1 MSLGE
6 TETDGLLA
14 PAATTQQQTGGLFG
28 NTQPQTSSPFG
39 QPAAPASQPAPFGSA
54 GSIFGSGGASKPLF
68 GSAPSSTPAFGAPAP
83 ATSTPFSFG
92 AKPATPAPT
101 GGLFG
106 GGGFG
111 QSQPAQPAQPLG
123 SGFSFGGNNS
133 TAGTGTGLFGSTL
146 GQSQQQPAL
155 GQSMPPPPPS
165 GDSPYG
171 TNPLFASAPAPKAP
185 FAEPDM
191 AGKIK
196 PALHLPVRR
205 DSPARNGAKITH
217 LRFAPG
223 SSMNASTLGRSA
235 SPSSLFGSGRSSPA
249 FKGVGDS
256 VALSPNAFVSRP
268 SVKKLVIDR
277 KVHPSELRD
286 RSATPGAAARVSF
299 NPELETAT
307 PSRRSGGAFA
317 FPTPNK
323 AAAAPASSRSSPAAP
338 SPKTDYICEPS
349 IEQLG
354 NYPPD
359 ELSAV
364 ENFTITRPGH
374 GSLTFKKPV

>member
-1 MSLGE
+1 
-6 TETDGLLA
+6 
-14 PAATTQQQTGGLFG
+14 
-28 NTQPQTSSPFG
+28 
-39 QPAAPASQPAPFGSA
+39 
-54 GSIFGSGGASKPLF
+54 
-68 GSAPSSTPAFGAPAP
+68 
-83 ATSTPFSFG
+83 
-92 AKPATPAPT
+92 
-101 GGLFG
+101 
-106 GGGFG
+106 
-111 QSQPAQPAQPLG
+111 
-123 SGFSFGGNNS
+123 
-133 TAGTGTGLFGSTL
+133 
-146 GQSQQQPAL
+146 
-155 GQSMPPPPPS
+155 MPPPPPS

-171 TNPLFASAPAPKAP
+171 SNPLFASAPVPKAP
-185 FAEPDM
+185 FAQPADM

-196 PALHLPVRR
+196 PALQLPMRR

-223 SSMNASTLGRSA
+223 SSMNVSTLGRSA
-235 SPSSLFGSGRSSPA
+235 SPSSLFGGGRQSPA

-277 KVHPSELRD
+277 KVHPSELRE
-286 RSATPGAAARVSF
+286 RSATPGSTNKVSF

-307 PSRRSGGAFA
+307 PSRRNGGAFA

-323 AAAAPASSRSSPAAP
+323 AAPPTSSRTSPATPAP
-338 SPKTDYICEPS
+338 KSDYICEPS

-374 GSLTFKKPV
+374 GSLRFLKPV